1 MRQLFLSWEGG
12 GFFRARRAMIVFE
25 RAVQWPFSRTPESN
39 FKSNYLP
46 LKSWKKSWKAPESN
60 FHSMFSG
67 PKSWI
72 ISWNIE
78 YPEGNLWI
86 KCSTQCSTF
95 TPRKLGRGVG
105 FSTPRPTFKGKK
117 LGQNVGFWQ
126 NPTPRP
132 TFRGWKVGQWVEHQM
147 GADVPHDMQQKRR
160 CLFETTP

>member
-1 MRQLFLSWEGG
+1 MSRAFRFNGVPSACL
-12 GFFRARRAMIVFE
+12 GFFCTADLTGPVFAH
-25 RAVQWPFSRTPESN
+25 AVQWSFSSAPESN

-78 YPEGNLWI
+78 YPESNLWI
-86 KCSTQCSTF
+86 ICSTQCSTF

-105 FSTPRPTFKGKK
+105 FSNSASNISGLKSWTMSWTSNGSGRSSWHAAK
-117 LGQNVGFWQ
+117 QAMSFWD
-126 NPTPRP
+126 NA
-132 TFRGWKVGQWVEHQM
+132 F
-147 GADVPHDMQQKRR
+147 
-160 CLFETTP
+160 

>member
-1 MRQLFLSWEGG
+1 MRQLFSLGREAD
-12 GFFRARRAMIVFE
+12 FAH
-25 RAVQWPFSRTPESN
+25 AVQWSFSRTPESN

-105 FSTPRPTFKGKK
+105 F
-117 LGQNVGFWQ
+117 
-126 NPTPRP
+126 PTPRP

-147 GADVPHDMQQKRR
+147 GADAPHDMQQNRR
-160 CLFETTP
+160 CLLRQRLNFIYRKILISLLSRGHPSGSK